1 MRRILLQTQ
10 GHLKLIV
17 LVAENHTGSMLF
29 TTQLPA
35 QAALSALCSILTEC
49 WVCRPPSYI
58 ISLQNGAQMP
68 ALYSHLILLQQAS
81 QSGKQ
86 SLSQRHFQEAKTASA
101 SPGGSNV
108 NSMHSP
114 PHSSGG
120 ASFVNTGDTQAR
132 PSGRSDL
139 SQALLFNTAALE
151 SNLAAA
157 QRGDGIGFGDAGDTN
172 TVDADL
178 GTSQTFSGPEPT
190 TSNSVSGACHPKVM
204 QAQPFFGVLHDPW
217 SNPECSKLFCHC
229 RATLTPN

>member
-1 MRRILLQTQ
+1 MKKRILLQTE
-10 GHLKLIV
+10 GHLKLM
-17 LVAENHTGSMLF
+17 LSVAAKAYSCWSKQHCQRF
-29 TTQLPA
+29 D
-35 QAALSALCSILTEC
+35 SILTSC

-68 ALYSHLILLQQAS
+68 AQYSHLLLLQQATR
-81 QSGKQ
+81 SGHQ
-86 SLSQRHFQEAKTASA
+86 SLSQQHFQEAKTASEGR
-101 SPGGSNV
+101 GGSDV

-120 ASFVNTGDTQAR
+120 ASSVNTGDTQAR

-157 QRGDGIGFGDAGDTN
+157 QRGDGIDFCDAGDSD

-190 TSNSVSGACHPKVM
+190 TSSSVSGACHLIVM
-204 QAQPFFGVLHDPW
+204 QA
-217 SNPECSKLFCHC
+217 
-229 RATLTPN
+229 